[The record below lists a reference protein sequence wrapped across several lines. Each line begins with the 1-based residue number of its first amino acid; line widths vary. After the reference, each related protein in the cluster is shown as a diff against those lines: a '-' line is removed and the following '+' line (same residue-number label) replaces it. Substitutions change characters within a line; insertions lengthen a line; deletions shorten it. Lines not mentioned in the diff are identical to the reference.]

1 MPAQTR
7 RIALAAS
14 FSLIAAASDPGPAW
28 ADQAL
33 VAAAANYAG
42 AIEVVAAE
50 FEKATGHSVKI
61 TTGATGK
68 LYAQIAEGAPF
79 DVMLSADA
87 KTPAKLEADGLGV
100 AGSSF
105 TYAIGKLSLWSRDPS
120 LIGADP
126 AAALTAADTR
136 YIAIANPDL
145 APYGIAAR
153 EVMQAMGLWDTVQ
166 PKIVMGQNIG
176 QTFSLVD
183 SGAAQVGFVATS
195 AVATLEGE
203 AKGSRYDIPQDM
215 FSPIEQDAVLLN
227 PGKDNAAAIAFMDFL
242 KGDTARGI
250 ATSFGY
256 GVD

>member
-1 MPAQTR
+1 MIAQAR
-7 RIALAAS
+7 RAARAATLS
-14 FSLIAAASDPGPAW
+14 VLAAASVPTLAR

-33 VAAAANYAG
+33 VAVAANYAG

-50 FEKATGHSVKI
+50 FEKATGHSLRI

-105 TYAIGKLSLWSRDPS
+105 TYAIGKLSLWSKDPS

-126 AAALTAADTR
+126 AAALTGTGTR

-145 APYGIAAR
+145 APYGVAAR
-153 EVMQAMGLWDTVQ
+153 EAMQAMGLWDTAQ

-183 SGAAQVGFVATS
+183 TGAAQVGFVATS
-195 AVATLEGE
+195 AVEGFE
-203 AKGSRYDIPQDM
+203 GDERGSRYDIPQAM
-215 FSPIEQDAVLLN
+215 FTPIEQDAVLLN

-242 KGDTARGI
+242 DSDTARGI

-256 GVD
+256 AVD